1 MFKIE
6 LMNEI
11 AQAGLDQ
18 FKNKATIV
26 KHDGDAILL
35 RSASLHNTDFSNSL
49 LAIARA
55 GIGVNNI
62 PLDKCSSK
70 GIVVFNTPGANANA
84 VKELAIAGL
93 LLASRDILGG
103 VNWVNQLTET
113 KDELL
118 TIIETKK
125 SNFSGPELKGK
136 TLGVVGLGS
145 VGVLLANAATALGMK
160 VLGYDPYISIHS
172 AWGLSSSV
180 QRANSFDELFSEAD
194 YISLHVPLLEETKH
208 LVNKK
213 AIAKMKKGV
222 KVLNFARAELVDDH
236 AMKDA
241 LTSNKVAKY
250 VTDFPNDSTKAMIN
264 TIQIPHLGASTPE
277 SEVNCAIMAAQ
288 ELLDYLENGTITHSV
303 NFPNCSLGVCRSV
316 SRITLLHK
324 NVVNMVS
331 QITSIIGK
339 HQLNI
344 DTMQNV
350 SKNQWAYTVLDVDN
364 NVDEDT
370 LNQLSL
376 IEDVVKVRAIRGQP

>member
-11 AQAGLDQ
+11 SQAGLDQ
-18 FKNKATIV
+18 FKNKAIIV

-35 RSASLHNTDFSNSL
+35 RSASLHNVELSKSL

-62 PLDKCSSK
+62 PLDQCSSK

-113 KDELL
+113 KEELL
-118 TIIETKK
+118 TIVEAKK

-145 VGVLLANAATALGMK
+145 VGVLLANAAIAMGMK

-208 LVNKK
+208 LINKK
-213 AIAKMKKGV
+213 NIAKMKKGV

-241 LTSNKVAKY
+241 LVSNKISKY
-250 VTDFPNDSTKAMIN
+250 VTDFPNDATKVMVN

-303 NFPNCSLGVCRSV
+303 NFPNCSLGICHSA

-331 QITSIIGK
+331 QITSIVGK

-350 SKNQWAYTVLDVDN
+350 SRNQWAYTVLDVDN
-364 NVDEDT
+364 IVDAET

-376 IEDVVKVRAIRGQP
+376 IEDVVKVRLIKGQQ

>member
-6 LMNEI
+6 IMNEI
-11 AQAGLDQ
+11 AQAGLEQ

-35 RSASLHNTDFSNSL
+35 RSASLHATTFSDTL

-62 PLDKCSSK
+62 PLEHCSEK

-113 KDELL
+113 KEELL
-118 TIIETKK
+118 SVIESKK
-125 SNFSGPELKGK
+125 SNYAGPELKGK

-145 VGVLLANAATALGMK
+145 VGVLLANAAVALGMK

-172 AWGLSSSV
+172 AWGLSSNV
-180 QRANSFDELFSEAD
+180 QRANSFDELFGEAD
-194 YISLHVPLLEETKH
+194 YISLHVPLLDETKH

-213 AIAKMKKGV
+213 NIAKMKKGV

-236 AMKDA
+236 AIKDA
-241 LTSNKVAKY
+241 LLSHKVARY
-250 VTDFPNDSTKAMIN
+250 VTDFPNDATREMIN

-288 ELLDYLENGTITHSV
+288 ELIDYLENGTITHSV
-303 NFPNCSLGVCRSV
+303 NFPNCSLGICHSV

-350 SKNQWAYTVLDVDN
+350 SRNQWAYTVLDVDN
-364 NVDEDT
+364 TVDNET
-370 LNQLSL
+370 LSQLAL
-376 IEDVVKVRAIRGQP
+376 IEDVVKVRLIKGQQ

>member
-62 PLDKCSSK
+62 PLEQCSAK

-118 TIIETKK
+118 TIVEAKK

-145 VGVLLANAATALGMK
+145 VGVLLANAAIALGMK

-194 YISLHVPLLEETKH
+194 YISLHVPLLDETKH
-208 LVNKK
+208 LINKK
-213 AIAKMKKGV
+213 TIAKMKKGV
-222 KVLNFARAELVDDH
+222 KILNFARAELVDDH
-236 AMKDA
+236 AMRDA
-241 LTSNKVAKY
+241 LHSNKVAKY

-277 SEVNCAIMAAQ
+277 SEVNCAVMAAQ

-303 NFPNCSLGVCRSV
+303 NFPNCSLGVCHSV

-331 QITSIIGK
+331 QITSIVGK

-350 SKNQWAYTVLDVDN
+350 SRNQWAYTVLDVDSS
-364 NVDEDT
+364 VDEET

-376 IEDVVKVRAIRGQP
+376 IEDVVKVRLIKGQL

>member
-6 LMNEI
+6 IMNEI
-11 AQAGLDQ
+11 AQAGLEQ

-35 RSASLHNTDFSNSL
+35 RSASLHATTFSDSL

-62 PLDKCSSK
+62 PLEHCSEK

-113 KDELL
+113 KEELL
-118 TIIETKK
+118 SVIESKK
-125 SNFSGPELKGK
+125 SNYAGPELKGK

-145 VGVLLANAATALGMK
+145 VGVLLANAAVALGMK

-172 AWGLSSSV
+172 AWGLSSNV
-180 QRANSFDELFSEAD
+180 QRANSFDELFGEAD
-194 YISLHVPLLEETKH
+194 YISLHVPLLDETKH

-213 AIAKMKKGV
+213 NIAKMKKGV

-236 AMKDA
+236 AIKDA
-241 LTSNKVAKY
+241 LLSHKVARY
-250 VTDFPNDSTKAMIN
+250 VTDFPNDATREMIN

-288 ELLDYLENGTITHSV
+288 ELIDYLENGTITHSV
-303 NFPNCSLGVCRSV
+303 NFPNCSLGICHSV

-350 SKNQWAYTVLDVDN
+350 SRNQWAYTVLDVDN
-364 NVDEDT
+364 TVDNET
-370 LNQLSL
+370 LSQLAL
-376 IEDVVKVRAIRGQP
+376 IEDVVKVRLIKGQQ